1 MITGNSAQGAGD
13 IRGMQLTFDN
23 VWQGTGGN
31 VASTLVLETSQK
43 NAADFTVTDDGSF
56 TADGYFTLT
65 A

>member
-1 MITGNSAQGAGD
+1 
-13 IRGMQLTFDN
+13 MQLTFDN